1 MEREYKY
8 VLTRV
13 CLRSGILNLPGSML
27 GVFPNEGSTNV
38 IDSETGEELELSFEG
53 PRKVAGLAEYM
64 RERKLDVNDE
74 IHIKELDN
82 GQFKLRSLKHTRKPD
97 YRDPQVL
104 GALLDELAEQATPL
118 SEAEIRSFYDGMPDE
133 VDLNTALE
141 QDGRFI
147 FKEGRWG
154 LPEPEPEL
162 VTEDVAPT
170 SSVEQP
176 STQQPQAEQ
185 APQEPQE
192 SQSQVVSYA
201 KVEAFPTDTGLNS
214 AAEPT
219 DLSEQRY
226 VKDILRSVGFEVEG
240 LSAGQIR
247 LRADLGRSQYTV
259 FMQLLHEDK
268 QLDWDALMSRRRETS
283 STYAAVIGEH
293 RDLLRLSAPAG
304 MARTTLWAWQGFWRL
319 EALQAALPLSPYD
332 LESHFQ
338 RDGLFDHGLERL
350 ERAVAK
356 RVAERGAFSSV
367 LSQLARRKAPLLF
380 MLDEVVD
387 DTTTREEALKV
398 LGLLEQAPFDLISK
412 VTSGEYCLRYSVPES
427 LEQLSDYALS
437 LRARLPN
444 RKRVGLS
451 SSSVET
457 LHSDTPELGKRT
469 KNDSD
474 VKATD
479 AANIDA

>member
-27 GVFPNEGSTNV
+27 GVFPNEGVTSIV
-38 IDSETGEELELSFEG
+38 DSETGEELELTFEG
-53 PRKVAGLAEYM
+53 PRKVAGLADYM
-64 RERKLDVNDE
+64 HERKLDVNDE

-82 GQFKLRSLKHTRKPD
+82 GQFKLRALKHARKPD
-97 YRDPQVL
+97 YRDPEVL
-104 GALLDELAEQATPL
+104 SALLDELAEQATRL
-118 SEAEIRSFYDGMPDE
+118 SEAEIRSFYDGIPDE
-133 VDLNTALE
+133 VNLNAALE
-141 QDGRFI
+141 QDERFE
-147 FKEGRWG
+147 FREGRWG

-162 VTEDVAPT
+162 VTEELAPAP
-170 SSVEQP
+170 VEQSGGQP
-176 STQQPQAEQ
+176 SQAEHI
-185 APQEPQE
+185 PREPQE

-219 DLSEQRY
+219 DLSEQQY
-226 VKDILRSVGFEVEG
+226 VKDILRNVGFEVEG
-240 LSAGQIR
+240 LGAGQIR

-259 FMQLLHEDK
+259 FMQILQEGK

-283 STYAAVIGEH
+283 STYAAVVGEH
-293 RDLLRLSAPAG
+293 RDLLRLGAPAG

-367 LSQLARRKAPLLF
+367 LSQLARGKAPLLF

-387 DTTTREEALKV
+387 DNTTREEALKV
-398 LGLLEQAPFDLISK
+398 LGLLGQAPFDLISK

-444 RKRVGLS
+444 RKRVGIS
-451 SSSVET
+451 SSSVNT
-457 LHSDTPELGKRT
+457 LRSDMPEIGRRT

-474 VKATD
+474 VKVTD
-479 AANIDA
+479 TPAVDA